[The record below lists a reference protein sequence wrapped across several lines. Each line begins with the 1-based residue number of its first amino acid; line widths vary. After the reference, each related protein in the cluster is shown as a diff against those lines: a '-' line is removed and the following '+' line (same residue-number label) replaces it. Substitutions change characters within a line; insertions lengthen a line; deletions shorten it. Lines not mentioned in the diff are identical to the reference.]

1 MNQSFYQKPNRRIIG
16 SVLFIITLCLCSG
29 LSHAEDAVVKI
40 HYLGHSAFVLQ
51 FDNGINIVS
60 DYGHYNAWVDW
71 GWDSPIHDIGDL
83 IPDVMTYSH
92 TNHEDHYD
100 PDRIPEG
107 VTHILTEFDTLV
119 IGGIH
124 IKPVRTCEESINTES
139 NSSYI
144 FTYKGLKICH
154 LGDAQA
160 QIINIE
166 NETVKGH
173 IQHIF
178 PDTFDLLFMTIDGT
192 QQFLEQVE
200 IFIDLLQP
208 KRVIPIHYWTEIY
221 KRDVLRYLDM
231 QNSFGKSY
239 QIKEINGPKYTL
251 SSQEEITPI
260 QIIGL
265 ERAPFSLETGVED
278 RAILIQKFCLNQNY
292 PNPFNPSTVISWQL
306 TVGSDV
312 DLSIYNILG
321 EKVATLISERQEA
334 GYHQVKWDAGDLAS
348 GVYYYMIQ
356 AGEYQ
361 AGRRM
366 VLLR

>member
-51 FDNGINIVS
+51 FYNGINIVS

-166 NETVKGH
+166 NETVKDH
-173 IQHIF
+173 IQQIF

-221 KRDVLRYLDM
+221 KRDVLRYLNM